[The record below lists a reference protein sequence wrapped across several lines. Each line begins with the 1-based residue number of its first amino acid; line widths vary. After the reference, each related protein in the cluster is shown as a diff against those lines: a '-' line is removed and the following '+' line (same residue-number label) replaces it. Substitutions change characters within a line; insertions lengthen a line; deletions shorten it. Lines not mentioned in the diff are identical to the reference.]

1 MSWWQLFKREWQGL
15 LADKA
20 AMLTAIGGILFYAVI
35 YPLPYSNHVALN
47 QPVAVVDLDQSASSR
62 QLLRIWLA
70 SPKVA
75 LTRVYPDQG
84 AAESALTEGNIKGLI
99 VIPHQ
104 FERNLYRGEQVQLAA
119 AGDGSFLLPYSN
131 LATAALHGAGYLG
144 ATVRLQRG
152 VASGGD
158 IATELRRLQPVE
170 TRFQPVF
177 NPGMSY
183 SSYVLPGALVLI
195 LHQTLLMVA
204 AMLGANNW
212 NTRGGWPGY
221 PTVSWLC
228 ARTAMLACLYL
239 PSCILYFDL
248 VLPWQS
254 VAMAASVETMVSVLT
269 PFLLATALAGVAI
282 STLFQRRAV
291 PVQLM
296 VLTGMPILFTSGFV
310 WPTDSMSAL
319 LSGLFAWLPAQPA
332 MIAMI
337 KANQLNLGLSGLGYE
352 LSSLWLQVL
361 AWGILALLGLKRRQ
375 ALGSHD
381 PTDV

>member
-1 MSWWQLFKREWQGL
+1 MSWWQLFKLEWQGL

-35 YPLPYSNHVALN
+35 YPLPYANHVALD
-47 QPVAVVDLDQSASSR
+47 QPVAVVDLDQSATSR
-62 QLLRIWLA
+62 QLLRMWLA

-75 LTRVYPDQG
+75 LTQVYPDQRS
-84 AAESALTEGNIKGLI
+84 AESALTEGDLKGMI
-99 VIPHQ
+99 IIPHQ

-131 LATAALHGAGYLG
+131 LATAALEGAGYLS

-152 VASGGD
+152 VASGGN
-158 IATELRRLQPVE
+158 IATEMRRLQPVKVQ
-170 TRFQPVF
+170 FQPVF

-221 PTVSWLC
+221 PTATWLC
-228 ARTAMLACLYL
+228 ARAAMLACLYL
-239 PSCILYFDL
+239 PSCVLYFDL

-254 VAMAASVETMVSVLT
+254 VVMAAPFETMVSVLT